1 MAMFN
6 SVSRFSIAALV
17 ALTAS
22 CGGSRYPDTPGG
34 APAPSR
40 LERQPYVISAE
51 ELQDPSI
58 YSRDA
63 YTAIR
68 HLRPSFF
75 TYHGPNSFV
84 QSSTGVIHIS
94 SDYGPLQDLKEL
106 SKMTTQ
112 GMLEVR
118 YLNAEQAQ
126 ARFGLNANGG
136 PVIVLLY
143 SRGAN

>member
-1 MAMFN
+1 MFN

-40 LERQPYVISAE
+40 LERQPYIISAE
-51 ELQDPSI
+51 ELSDPSI

-75 TYHGPNSFV
+75 TYHGPNSF
-84 QSSTGVIHIS
+84 QSSTGLIHIS

-143 SRGAN
+143 SKGAN

>member
-1 MAMFN
+1 MFN
-6 SVSRFSIAALV
+6 GISRLSIAALV
-17 ALTAS
+17 AVTTS

-40 LERQPYVISAE
+40 VERQANVISSE
-51 ELQDPSI
+51 ELQDPAV

-68 HLRPSFF
+68 HLRPNFF
-75 TYHGPNSFV
+75 TYHGPNSF
-84 QSSTGVIHIS
+84 QSSTGILHIS
-94 SDYGPLQDLKEL
+94 VDYGPLQEL
-106 SKMTTQ
+106 QQLAKMTTM
-112 GMLEVR
+112 GILEVR
-118 YLNAEQAQ
+118 YFNAEQAQ

>member
-6 SVSRFSIAALV
+6 SISRFSIAALV

-22 CGGSRYPDTPGG
+22 CGGSRYPETPGG

-40 LERQPYVISAE
+40 LERQPYVIAAE

-75 TYHGPNSFV
+75 TYHGPNSF
-84 QSSTGVIHIS
+84 QSSTGLIHIS

-106 SKMTTQ
+106 AKMTTQ
-112 GMLEVR
+112 GMIEVR

-143 SRGAN
+143 SKGAN